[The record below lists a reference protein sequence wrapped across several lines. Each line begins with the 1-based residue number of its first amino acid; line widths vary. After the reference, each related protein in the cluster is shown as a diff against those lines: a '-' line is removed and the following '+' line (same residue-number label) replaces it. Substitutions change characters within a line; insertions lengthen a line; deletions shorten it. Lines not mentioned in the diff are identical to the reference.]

1 VNQFQPL
8 LAALAGAGV
17 EFIVIGGV
25 AAIHHG
31 SARNT
36 FDLDV
41 LYRRTQENIDRL
53 VRALEPLHPYLRGA
67 PPNLP
72 FHFDA
77 ATVRRGLN
85 FTLTTDAGPFDCLGE
100 VQGIDGYDAV
110 LPRAIDAEVFG
121 LRCRFLNLDDLI
133 AAKRAAG
140 RLKDFEAIAE
150 LEIIREERGRL
161 DNSSS

>member
-1 VNQFQPL
+1 VNQFRPL
-8 LAALAGAGV
+8 LQALAGAGV

-41 LYRRTQENIDRL
+41 LYRRTEENINRL
-53 VRALEPLHPYLRGA
+53 VNAIEPLHPYLRGA
-67 PPNLP
+67 PPDLP
-72 FHFDA
+72 FRFDA

-85 FTLTTDAGPFDCLGE
+85 FTLTTDAGPFDCMGE
-100 VQGIDGYDAV
+100 VQGIGGYDAV
-110 LPRAIDAEVFG
+110 LSRATDAEVFG

-140 RLKDFEAIAE
+140 RPKDFETIAE
-150 LEIIREERGRL
+150 LEIIREERGRIE
-161 DNSSS
+161 